1 VAVTHPALR
10 NLNEQYAS
18 KITKGEIE
26 VRASNPSAVLS
37 PYELAQRRR
46 RMEQAEK
53 QKQEL

>member
-1 VAVTHPALR
+1 MTHPALR

-26 VRASNPSAVLS
+26 VRASNPPLLS

-46 RMEQAEK
+46 KVEQAEK
-53 QKQEL
+53 QRLEL